1 MELNI
6 TAVHFSLIWEYKL
19 DSNKVSLSEYF
30 TLAKYEANGK
40 WHMEFKISVLGR
52 NSILKGK

>member
-30 TLAKYEANGK
+30 TLAKYEANDIWNLRYLSWG
-40 WHMEFKISVLGR
+40 G
-52 NSILKGK
+52 ILF